1 MIGARIFLKE
11 SLTPL
16 KILGFIIVAR
26 LYSESF
32 KLVEREF
39 QM

>member
-1 MIGARIFLKE
+1 MNNSYIF
-11 SLTPL
+11 
-16 KILGFIIVAR
+16 FIAR